1 MTTYSERP
9 FPEESSPQDRRVW
22 ALERA
27 KRIMVKN
34 PFSTSDVSS
43 DVSLVGLI
51 DLSMFILTG
60 EDPYKTVREE
70 APETS

>member
-1 MTTYSERP
+1 
-9 FPEESSPQDRRVW
+9 
-22 ALERA
+22 
-27 KRIMVKN
+27 MVKN